1 MSSTFRSLRERNARW
16 FFSGMLISNIGTWVQ
31 MTAMQLVVYKLTGR
45 GTSLGF
51 NMLCQFLPMALFGA
65 WCGAL
70 ADRSDRWRMTLITQS
85 LFTVQALTVGVLS
98 LTGHLPLNAV
108 YGLSLLLG
116 VINAFDNPARRG
128 LVTEFVDPA
137 DMVNA
142 MSLNT
147 AVMTG
152 SRIVGPAL
160 GAILVGSVGAG
171 WCFIANA
178 GSYLAVLAALL
189 RMDTSK
195 LRKAPT
201 AARGGTPVRD
211 ALRYIWSD
219 RRLRML
225 AIVLVIVS
233 TFAFNYSVSIPLI
246 AAQRFGDV
254 KLYGWLL
261 AVMSVG
267 SVCGS
272 LYTASR
278 PVVTMRWFVASV
290 AILGIGGVA
299 FSFAPNVWLGYLA
312 TIPIGFGGA
321 GFIAGS
327 NAILQQ
333 HCPPDMRGRLLAF
346 TAVAFLGSTPV
357 GSPITGWIGDHL
369 GSSWSLAYGSLIAL
383 MMVAWMV
390 RSLLGARDRSTP
402 NSAVDGPAK
411 VAGQSVR

>member
-1 MSSTFRSLRERNARW
+1 MASTFRSLRERNARW

-31 MTAMQLVVYKLTGR
+31 MTAMQLVVYKITGR

-51 NMLCQFLPMALFGA
+51 NIACQFLPMLLLGA

-85 LFTVQALTVGVLS
+85 LFIVQAVTVGVLS
-98 LTGHLPLNAV
+98 LTGHLPLHAV
-108 YGLSLLLG
+108 YGLSLMLG

-137 DMVNA
+137 DMSNA

-178 GSYLAVLAALL
+178 VSYLAVLAALL

-195 LRKAPT
+195 LRKAPPS
-201 AARGGTPVRD
+201 ARGGTPVRD

-219 RRLRML
+219 RRLRL
-225 AIVLVIVS
+225 IAIVLVIVS
-233 TFAFNYSVSIPLI
+233 TFAFNYSVAMPLI
-246 AAQRFGDV
+246 AARRFGDA

-278 PVVTMRWFVASV
+278 PIVTMRWFVARYPSQ
-290 AILGIGGVA
+290 
-299 FSFAPNVWLGYLA
+299 
-312 TIPIGFGGA
+312 T
-321 GFIAGS
+321 
-327 NAILQQ
+327 
-333 HCPPDMRGRLLAF
+333 
-346 TAVAFLGSTPV
+346 
-357 GSPITGWIGDHL
+357 
-369 GSSWSLAYGSLIAL
+369 
-383 MMVAWMV
+383 
-390 RSLLGARDRSTP
+390 LGANENATP
-402 NSAVDGPAK
+402 PTPRIATDATNHRMVTIGLDAV
-411 VAGQSVR
+411 

>member
-1 MSSTFRSLRERNARW
+1 MANTFRSLRERNARW

-51 NMLCQFLPMALFGA
+51 NIACQFLPMLLLGA

-85 LFTVQALTVGVLS
+85 LFIVQAVTVGVLS

-108 YGLSLLLG
+108 YGLSLMLG

-137 DMVNA
+137 DMSNA

-152 SRIVGPAL
+152 SRIIGPAL

-178 GSYLAVLAALL
+178 ISYLAVLAALM

-195 LRKAPT
+195 LRKAPP

-219 RRLRML
+219 RRLRL
-225 AIVLVIVS
+225 IAIVLVIVS
-233 TFAFNYSVSIPLI
+233 TFAFNYSVAMPLI
-246 AAQRFGDV
+246 AARRFGDA

-272 LYTASR
+272 LYTASK

-290 AILGIGGVA
+290 AILGVGGVL

-312 TIPIGFGGA
+312 TIPVGFGGA
-321 GFIAGS
+321 GFISGS

-346 TAVAFLGSTPV
+346 TAVAFLGSTPI
-357 GSPITGWIGDHL
+357 GGPITGWIGDHV
-369 GSSWSLAYGSLIAL
+369 GSSWSLAYGSVISLAT
-383 MMVAWMV
+383 VVWMV
-390 RSLLGARDRSTP
+390 RSLLGAPGRSTAT
-402 NSAVDGPAK
+402 SAVDAPA
-411 VAGQSVR
+411 VVTGQSAL

>member
-1 MSSTFRSLRERNARW
+1 
-16 FFSGMLISNIGTWVQ
+16 MLISNIGTWVQ
-31 MTAMQLVVYKLTGR
+31 MTAMQLVVFKLTGK

-51 NMLCQFLPMALFGA
+51 NMMCQFLPMALLGA
-65 WCGAL
+65 WCGAV
-70 ADRSDRWRMTLITQS
+70 ADRLDRWRLTLITQS
-85 LFTVQALTVGVLS
+85 LFIVQAIAVGVLS
-98 LTGHLPLNAV
+98 ITGHLPLYAV
-108 YGLSLLLG
+108 YGLSMMLG
-116 VINAFDNPARRG
+116 TINAFDNPARRG

-137 DMVNA
+137 DMSNA

-152 SRIVGPAL
+152 SRIIGPAL
-160 GAILVGSVGAG
+160 GAVLVGSVGAG

-178 GSYLAVLAALL
+178 VSYLAVLAALL

-195 LRKAPT
+195 LRKAPPS
-201 AARGGTPVRD
+201 ARGGTPVRD

-233 TFAFNYSVSIPLI
+233 TFAFNYSVAIPLI
-246 AAQRFGDV
+246 AARRFGDP

-261 AVMSVG
+261 AVMSIG

-278 PVVTMRWFVASV
+278 PVVTMKWFVASV
-290 AILGIGGVA
+290 AILGAGGVA

-312 TIPIGFGGA
+312 TIPVGFGGA
-321 GFIAGS
+321 GFISGS

-346 TAVAFLGSTPV
+346 TAVAFLGSTPI
-357 GSPITGWIGDHL
+357 GAPITGWIGDHI
-369 GSSWSLAYGSLIAL
+369 GSSWSLAYGSVIAL
-383 MMVAWMV
+383 GMVAWMV
-390 RSLLGARDRSTP
+390 RSLLGAAGRQVS
-402 NSAVDGPAK
+402 NLVVDGPA
-411 VAGQSVR
+411 VATGQSVG